1 MTDKNMDIGTPSI
14 SAIEKPR
21 ESTLS
26 APVRDDCLDRLLQA
40 NEERKRKVDQLAI
53 ELSALKVDHRRN
65 ASRERCQSR
74 ERSPRIHSMK
84 EDEHQVFESQDGVG
98 AHLSEEKLP
107 DRLRF
112 RSGTVLKLYF
122 VSVERR
128 NLRFKN

>member
-74 ERSPRIHSMK
+74 ERSPSRRTLYLRAGLIGYTPGDNK
-84 EDEHQVFESQDGVG
+84 AIGIVRLVAVDTTAGYKKAPPD
-98 AHLSEEKLP
+98 LP
-107 DRLRF
+107 AFAVRQRCTLH
-112 RSGTVLKLYF
+112 T
-122 VSVERR
+122 
-128 NLRFKN
+128 